1 MTYSHAPIIGV
12 GVVVRDADGRILLGR
27 REKDGESPSWCLPG
41 GAVEPGE
48 DFEAAAVR
56 ELREETGIGDA
67 GEPRVTGIVVDH
79 PDGRVRVTAAVTV
92 TLGATLPSVTEP
104 RVFRSWEWFAP
115 DALPTPLFPATAN
128 ILRGDGSP
136 HAAYRVTRP

>member
-1 MTYSHAPIIGV
+1 MTYSQPPIIGV

-27 REKDGESPSWCLPG
+27 REKAGESPSWCLPG

-56 ELREETGIGDA
+56 ELREETGIDDA

-92 TLGATLPSVTEP
+92 TLGATPPAVTEP
-104 RVFRSWEWFAP
+104 RVFRAWEWFDP
-115 DALPTPLFPATAN
+115 GALPDPLFPATAN
-128 ILRGDGSP
+128 ILRGDGSS
-136 HAAYRVTRP
+136 YRVTRP